1 MAWALLSLIIYRYR
15 YDLLALAKMNPI
27 YEQKRVTK
35 DEEQKNIQK
44 VQRELR
50 DMENAMTKMKEREE
64 SLHKKIE
71 GLREKSKEA
80 ISK

>member
-1 MAWALLSLIIYRYR
+1 
-15 YDLLALAKMNPI
+15 MNPI